1 MSLPIVL
8 IIIVTIMA
16 IFAFSI
22 IFLAKKNN
30 VSLKQTVD
38 TKTVR
43 AYKNG
48 ERETK

>member
-8 IIIVTIMA
+8 IIIVTIMG
-16 IFAFSI
+16 IFSI
-22 IFLAKKNN
+22 AIVLLAKKNN

-38 TKTVR
+38 AKPIR

-48 ERETK
+48 EQETK